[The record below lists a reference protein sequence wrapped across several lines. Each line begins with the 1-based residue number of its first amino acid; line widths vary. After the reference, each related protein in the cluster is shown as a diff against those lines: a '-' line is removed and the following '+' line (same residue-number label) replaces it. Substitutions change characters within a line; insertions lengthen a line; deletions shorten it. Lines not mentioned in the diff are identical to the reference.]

1 MDRRAS
7 AVIFLPLSLPV
18 LPAHWL
24 HTVPL
29 QKINYNLGEEIGWP
43 DLTKTVAGVYGSLPP
58 GERARTVIVT
68 GNYGE
73 AGALQRYGPA
83 YGLPAVY
90 SGQNNFHLWGRP
102 PAPATT
108 VIAVGMGEDPGWLQ
122 QYFGQVT
129 RVARIDNAAGVD
141 NEEQGQSIWL
151 CRQPLRP
158 WAQLWPEFQHYD

>member
-1 MDRRAS
+1 VVY

-29 QKINYNLGEEIGWP
+29 QKIDYNLGEEIGWQ
-43 DLTKTVAGVYGSLPP
+43 DLTKTVAGVYGSLPV
-58 GERARTVIVT
+58 GERAHTVIIT

-83 YGLPAVY
+83 YGLPPIY
-90 SGQNNFHLWGRP
+90 SGQNNFYLWGRP
-102 PAPATT
+102 PAQATT
-108 VIAVGMGEDPGWLQ
+108 VIAVGMGEDPSRWLG
-122 QYFGQVT
+122 QYFGEVT
-129 RVARIDNAAGVD
+129 RAARIANAAGVD
-141 NEEQGQSIWL
+141 NEEQGQSVWL

-158 WAQLWPEFQHYD
+158 WPELWPQFQHYD